1 MNKQTQPRSSQHD
14 TDGDRKGSK
23 RKSEDITVSSGA
35 FESTGE
41 SPAAAAAADTDLKSD
56 ELILEWSTYEG
67 GGARVPHSISVD
79 EFIAGGVGLAQI
91 TAAQENET
99 GEWKERGYALKLM
112 GSDEKELSRLNF
124 VWWADSSRANLM
136 NFNQKSK

>member
-14 TDGDRKGSK
+14 TDGDRKGSN
-23 RKSEDITVSSGA
+23 RKNEDITVSSGA

-41 SPAAAAAADTDLKSD
+41 SPDAAAADTDLKSD
-56 ELILEWSTYEG
+56 ELILEWSNYEG
-67 GGARVPHSISVD
+67 ADGRTPYSISVD
-79 EFIAGGVGLAQI
+79 EFIAEGVGLAQI

-112 GSDEKELSRLNF
+112 GSDQKELSRLNF
-124 VWWADSSRANLM
+124 VWWADSSRANL
-136 NFNQKSK
+136 